1 MSLINEVPNSAFGVD
16 SILSMM
22 PGGFFIYA
30 DNEEEK
36 ILSVNQ
42 MLLDIFECE
51 TVDEFL
57 ELTYGS
63 FRGIVHPDDY
73 EDVRKSIYEQIN
85 ASDKKMD
92 YVRYRIITR
101 NGKIKYV
108 RDYGHLVQVES
119 DVDLFYVFIVEE
131 I

>member
-1 MSLINEVPNSAFGVD
+1 MSLIKENPNNVFGVD

-36 ILSVNQ
+36 IISVNR

-51 TVDEFL
+51 HMDEFI
-57 ELTYGS
+57 ELTNGS
-63 FRGIVHPDDY
+63 FSGIVYHEDY
-73 EDVRKSIYEQIN
+73 EDVRNSIYEQIKAN
-85 ASDKKMD
+85 DNNMD
-92 YVRYRIITR
+92 YVRYRIKTK
-101 NGKIKYV
+101 NGNIKYV
-108 RDYGHLVQVES
+108 RDYGHLVHMDN

-131 I
+131 E